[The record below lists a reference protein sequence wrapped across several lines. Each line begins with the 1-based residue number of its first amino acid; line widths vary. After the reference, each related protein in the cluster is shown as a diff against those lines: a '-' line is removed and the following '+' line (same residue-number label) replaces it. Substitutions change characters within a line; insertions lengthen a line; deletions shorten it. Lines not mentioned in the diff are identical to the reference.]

1 MVTAVGTVLFV
12 VVPSPS
18 LPKILL
24 PQQYALPLL
33 ESAQVCE
40 VLADI
45 DENVTPAGMVTAVTV
60 RIVLSEVV
68 PLPSC
73 PEELNPQ
80 Q

>member
-45 DENVTPAGMVTAVTV
+45 DENVTPAGMVTAVGV
-60 RIVLSEVV
+60 VLSEVV